1 MKGNKMTLIKWNPIS
16 NMSSF
21 FDDFENMFS
30 KAIMKPLEINDG
42 THFLTPS
49 INVNETDDN
58 YSIFIDLPGV
68 EKKDI
73 EVSMNDGQVVVL
85 AERKSNIKTK
95 SDKYAWQE
103 SMAGK
108 YQRTIELPGVINEDN
123 IKAKYNNG
131 VLNLIIPKI
140 EERKLETK
148 KIAIN

>member
-1 MKGNKMTLIKWNPIS
+1 M
-16 NMSSF
+16 
-21 FDDFENMFS
+21 
-30 KAIMKPLEINDG
+30 
-42 THFLTPS
+42 
-49 INVNETDDN
+49 DDN
-58 YSIFIDLPGV
+58 YSVFIDLPGV

-85 AERKSNIKTK
+85 AERKKNIETN

-103 SMAGK
+103 SIAGK
-108 YQRTIELPGVINEDN
+108 YQRTFELPSVINEDN

-140 EERKLETK
+140 KERKLEAK

>member
-1 MKGNKMTLIKWNPIS
+1 MTLIKWNPIS
-16 NMSSF
+16 SMPSF

-30 KAIMKPLEINDG
+30 KAIMKPLEMNDG

-58 YSIFIDLPGV
+58 YSVFIDLPGV

-85 AERKSNIKTK
+85 AERKNNIETK
-95 SDKYAWQE
+95 SDKCAWQE
-103 SMAGK
+103 SIAGK
-108 YQRTIELPGVINEDN
+108 YQRTFELPSVINEDN
-123 IKAKYNNG
+123 IKAKYKNG

-140 EERKLETK
+140 EERKLEVK
-148 KIAIN
+148 KISIN